1 MKKCLGCGVVLQ
13 NTDKDALGYTPKLE
27 NDLCI
32 RCYKLKHYGNLIN
45 SGKHQDNAKLLK
57 EIDKKNGHVLFL
69 IDFLNIYNDVMETYK
84 KIKCSKTLVVTKSDL
99 IPKNIKKEKLVK
111 ILKIY
116 MISRKMFC

>member
-57 EIDKKNGHVLFL
+57 KL
-69 IDFLNIYNDVMETYK
+69 I
-84 KIKCSKTLVVTKSDL
+84 
-99 IPKNIKKEKLVK
+99 
-111 ILKIY
+111 
-116 MISRKMFC
+116 RKMVMYCF